1 MLPVNLINA
10 HLLLKLILQLQEL
23 LMSPIILIS
32 VIWVYRIGSMATS
45 ALQITISDYLILSQ
59 LIMLPYA
66 HKVLH
71 SFLQILLIV
80 VNVPIRPQFLMQI

>member
-1 MLPVNLINA
+1 MLPVNLINV

-32 VIWVYRIGSMATS
+32 VIWVYQIGYMATS
-45 ALQITISDYLILSQ
+45 ALLITISDYLILSQ

-71 SFLQILLIV
+71 SFLQILLIA
-80 VNVPIRPQFLMQI
+80 VNVPTRLQFLMQI